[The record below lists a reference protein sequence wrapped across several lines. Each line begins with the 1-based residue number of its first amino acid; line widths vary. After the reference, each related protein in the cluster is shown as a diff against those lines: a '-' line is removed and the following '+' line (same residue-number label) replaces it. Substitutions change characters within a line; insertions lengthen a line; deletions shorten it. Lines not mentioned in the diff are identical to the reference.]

1 MKKALT
7 NLNLCDNIAVVTGAG
22 RGIGRAIALMLG
34 NAGAEVVVTA
44 RTESEIETV
53 AGEISAAGGRARA
66 IRVDISGEEDI
77 KRLFKSVS
85 DDFNRL
91 DILINNAGIGK
102 YGKLVDSDADDLDL
116 MYSVNVRGTFLCCR
130 EAMRIMI
137 PRASGYII
145 NVSSVLGFRGYAD
158 QSGYTA
164 MKHGVMGLTKSL
176 AVEAQ
181 EHGIRV
187 SAILPGGV
195 DTEMVRRAR
204 PDLDPD
210 ILLQPDDVAQA
221 AEYLLSLSPKAAV
234 DQIYIRRQSGKP
246 F

>member
-91 DILINNAGIGK
+91 DILINNAGIGR

>member
-66 IRVDISGEEDI
+66 VRVDISEEEDI
-77 KRLFKSVS
+77 RKLFKSVS

-91 DILINNAGIGK
+91 DILINNAGIGR
-102 YGKLVDSDADDLDL
+102 YGKLVDFDADDLDL

-164 MKHGVMGLTKSL
+164 TKHGVMGLTKSL

-221 AEYLLSLSPKAAV
+221 VGYLLSLSPKAAV

>member
-1 MKKALT
+1 MDM
-7 NLNLCDNIAVVTGAG
+7 NLKGKIAVVTGGG

-34 NAGAEVVVTA
+34 RAGAHVVVTA
-44 RTESEIETV
+44 RTESEVEGV
-53 AGEISAAGGRARA
+53 AGEINSAGGSARA
-66 IRVDISGEEDI
+66 AVMDISREENI
-77 KRLFKSVS
+77 KGFFKSVEDES
-85 DDFNRL
+85 RRL
-91 DILINNAGIGK
+91 DVLINNAGVGLF
-102 YGKLVDSDADDLDL
+102 GKLADFETADLDRL
-116 MYSVNVRGTFLCCR
+116 YAVNLRGTFLCCR
-130 EAMRIMI
+130 EAMGIMI

-145 NVSSVLGFRGYAD
+145 NVSSVLGFKGYPE

-195 DTEMVRRAR
+195 DTDLVRQAR
-204 PDLDPD
+204 PDLSPD
-210 ILLQPDDVAQA
+210 VLMQPEDIAQGV
-221 AEYLLSLSPKAAV
+221 EYLLSLSPRAAV
-234 DQIYIRRQSGKP
+234 DQIYIRRQSSKP

>member
-7 NLNLCDNIAVVTGAG
+7 NLDLCDNIAVVTGAG